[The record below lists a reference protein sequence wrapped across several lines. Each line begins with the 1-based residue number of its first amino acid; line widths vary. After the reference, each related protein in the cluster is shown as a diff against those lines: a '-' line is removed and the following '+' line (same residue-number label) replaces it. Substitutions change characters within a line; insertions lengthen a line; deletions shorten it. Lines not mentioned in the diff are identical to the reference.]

1 MLAQLSLFVH
11 IVAAIVLLGGV
22 IGVNLLGGLARAA
35 PDLERRRS
43 IVSLGPSFERMITFG
58 AALSIVTGLVTLVLF
73 GYPITDLWVL
83 ATGAVLVVITVI
95 EAVYWPKVGPRV
107 RDALE
112 RGDDAVA
119 LKLMRDPLSIAVS
132 RFELVLGF
140 VIVGLMVFRPGWPGA

>member
-1 MLAQLSLFVH
+1 MLALSVFVH

-22 IGVNLLGGLARAA
+22 MGVNLLGGLARAA

-43 IVSLGPSFERMITFG
+43 IVSLSPSFERMITFG
-58 AALSIVTGLVTLVLF
+58 APLSIVTGLVTLVLF